1 MNTVTAVVAV
11 ILVVGM
17 GVLAFFAER
26 GGEDSDTSGGK
37 DNGNEKK

>member
-26 GGEDSDTSGGK
+26 GCED
-37 DNGNEKK
+37 